1 MFSDPKYNFSVCQK
15 IFYLIQSKVNIF
27 HQIQPKHITIF
38 YPVRSL
44 QVMNDHSGYHF
55 PLSFSPE
62 FHDFHHLKFHT
73 SYGWLGVQDWIHGTD
88 AQFK

>member
-1 MFSDPKYNFSVCQK
+1 MTYYPFHIHFTFSVSFSLETTYSLC
-15 IFYLIQSKVNIF
+15 
-27 HQIQPKHITIF
+27 TF
-38 YPVRSL
+38 YPVHSL